1 MIETLL
7 LAASD
12 AALKQIPYVVH
23 PVGHLAVLLGVLAL
37 IFLISSDEKLGKIFK
52 VIPALVFC
60 YFVPTALSAANVIPL
75 KSDLYDFVVAFVLP
89 ASLFLLTLNLDLQ
102 GIIRLG
108 PKAGVMLLAGTAGV
122 VIGAPLAVFL
132 CQGILPEDGYKPLAY
147 LAGSWIGGGANAVA
161 LQKSFDVTGA
171 QIAPIIVVDVA
182 VANVWMAG
190 LLYFASKPQV
200 IDRWL
205 KGDTTAIK
213 NLEKRMED
221 YHASVARQATVTDF
235 LSILALGFGA
245 AWAAHEFSQWL
256 ITVPWFAD
264 KKDYVGAFAWK
275 VITVTILGVAGSFTK
290 ARRLE
295 GAGASRI
302 GSTMIYLLVAC
313 IGAGADF
320 AKLAEASGYLAIGAI
335 WMLTHI
341 TVLLIVAKI
350 IRAPFF
356 YVAVGSKANI
366 GGAASAPVVASAFN
380 PVLAPVGALLA
391 IAGYVLGT
399 PAGLA
404 AVWLMGAV
412 AGE

>member
-1 MIETLL
+1 M
-7 LAASD
+7 
-12 AALKQIPYVVH
+12 
-23 PVGHLAVLLGVLAL
+23 AVLLGVLAL
-37 IFLISSDEKLGKIFK
+37 IFLIGQDEKLGKIFK
-52 VIPALVFC
+52 IIPALVFC

-75 KSDLYDFVVAFVLP
+75 KSDLYDFVVAYVLP

-122 VIGAPLAVFL
+122 VIGAPLAVFV
-132 CQGILPEDGYKPLAY
+132 CQGLLPEDGYKPLAY

-161 LQKSFDVTGA
+161 LQRSFDVTGA

-182 VANVWMAG
+182 VANVWMAA
-190 LLYFASKPQV
+190 LLFFASKPEV

-221 YHASVARQATVTDF
+221 YHASVARQPSVTDF
-235 LSILALGFGA
+235 LCILALGFGA
-245 AWAAHEFSQWL
+245 SWAAHEFSQWL
-256 ITVPWFAD
+256 ITVEWFAARSE
-264 KKDYVGAFAWK
+264 YVGAFAWK
-275 VITVTILGVAGSFTK
+275 VITVTILGVAASFTK

-302 GSTMIYLLVAC
+302 GSLMIYLLVAC

-320 AKLAEASGYLAIGAI
+320 AKLAEASGYLAIGAV
-335 WMLTHI
+335 WMLVHI
-341 TVLLIVAKI
+341 TVLLIVAKL

-356 YVAVGSKANI
+356 FVAVGSKANI